1 MARQVELLDAGD
13 SLSVSLPREM
23 TDRLG
28 LEPGDRLF
36 VVETDRGVLLT
47 PRDPEFDAATEAFAE
62 VRRQY
67 RNTLRRLA
75 E

>member
-1 MARQVELLDAGD
+1 MVRQVELQEAGD

-28 LEPGDRLF
+28 LQPGDRVF
-36 VVETDRGVLLT
+36 AIEMDGGVLLT
-47 PRDPEFDAATEAFAE
+47 THDPDSHLAMQAFDE

-67 RNTLRRLA
+67 THTLRRLA
-75 E
+75 G

>member
-1 MARQVELLDAGD
+1 MVQQVELQEAGD

-28 LEPGDRLF
+28 LQPGDRVF
-36 VVETDRGVLLT
+36 AIETDRGVLLT
-47 PRDPEFDAATEAFAE
+47 THDPHLDVAMHAFKE

-67 RNTLRRLA
+67 THTLRRLA
-75 E
+75 G